1 MNYLIC
7 RYANTRGD
15 KHWFAKPCRPFHEIV
30 YAKQKGF
37 PYWPAKVVNN
47 KENSDGQ
54 VRFASSISKLRT
66 SLTEYVCQVE
76 VRFFGGYHR
85 KALVERHHIK
95 PISTNVHS
103 LQIKRTSEWNKAS
116 EELKRYQELHD
127 KYKDKPE
134 FLTDQYG
141 DPFDGEKV
149 S

>member
-1 MNYLIC
+1 ML
-7 RYANTRGD
+7 
-15 KHWFAKPCRPFHEIV
+15 
-30 YAKQKGF
+30 
-37 PYWPAKVVNN
+37 
-47 KENSDGQ
+47 
-54 VRFASSISKLRT
+54 
-66 SLTEYVCQVE
+66 
-76 VRFFGGYHR
+76 FFGGYHR
-85 KALVERHHIK
+85 KALVKRHHIK

-149 S
+149 SWEIQLIKTHSGSTIIIKTTHKC

>member
-1 MNYLIC
+1 M
-7 RYANTRGD
+7 
-15 KHWFAKPCRPFHEIV
+15 
-30 YAKQKGF
+30 
-37 PYWPAKVVNN
+37 
-47 KENSDGQ
+47 
-54 VRFASSISKLRT
+54 
-66 SLTEYVCQVE
+66 
-76 VRFFGGYHR
+76 RFFGGYHR

-116 EELKRYQELHD
+116 EELKRYQELHE

-149 S
+149 GGQSRVPALRTFHRNQVVILILMYFRLVS

>member
-1 MNYLIC
+1 M
-7 RYANTRGD
+7 
-15 KHWFAKPCRPFHEIV
+15 
-30 YAKQKGF
+30 
-37 PYWPAKVVNN
+37 
-47 KENSDGQ
+47 
-54 VRFASSISKLRT
+54 
-66 SLTEYVCQVE
+66 E

-116 EELKRYQELHD
+116 EELKRYQELHE

-149 S
+149 RGQSTFHRNQVVI

>member
-1 MNYLIC
+1 M
-7 RYANTRGD
+7 
-15 KHWFAKPCRPFHEIV
+15 
-30 YAKQKGF
+30 
-37 PYWPAKVVNN
+37 
-47 KENSDGQ
+47 
-54 VRFASSISKLRT
+54 
-66 SLTEYVCQVE
+66 E

-149 S
+149 SGDIQISHFVSIITIKTKYKYQCGYTFR

>member
-1 MNYLIC
+1 M
-7 RYANTRGD
+7 
-15 KHWFAKPCRPFHEIV
+15 
-30 YAKQKGF
+30 
-37 PYWPAKVVNN
+37 
-47 KENSDGQ
+47 
-54 VRFASSISKLRT
+54 
-66 SLTEYVCQVE
+66 E

-116 EELKRYQELHD
+116 EELKRYQELHE

-149 S
+149 GGQSRTFHRNPVVILILMYFRLVS

>member
-1 MNYLIC
+1 M
-7 RYANTRGD
+7 
-15 KHWFAKPCRPFHEIV
+15 
-30 YAKQKGF
+30 
-37 PYWPAKVVNN
+37 
-47 KENSDGQ
+47 
-54 VRFASSISKLRT
+54 
-66 SLTEYVCQVE
+66 E

-116 EELKRYQELHD
+116 EELKRYQELHE

-149 S
+149 GRQSRVSALGTFHRNQVVVLILVYFRSVS

>member
-1 MNYLIC
+1 M
-7 RYANTRGD
+7 
-15 KHWFAKPCRPFHEIV
+15 
-30 YAKQKGF
+30 
-37 PYWPAKVVNN
+37 
-47 KENSDGQ
+47 
-54 VRFASSISKLRT
+54 
-66 SLTEYVCQVE
+66 
-76 VRFFGGYHR
+76 RFFGGYHR

-116 EELKRYQELHD
+116 EELKRYQELHE

-149 S
+149 GGQSGVSALRTFHRNIVVILILMYFRLVS

>member
-1 MNYLIC
+1 MKALLSARYWWKSQQQSVGNLIC

-47 KENSDGQ
+47 KENSDG
-54 VRFASSISKLRT
+54 
-66 SLTEYVCQVE
+66 QVE

>member
-1 MNYLIC
+1 M
-7 RYANTRGD
+7 
-15 KHWFAKPCRPFHEIV
+15 
-30 YAKQKGF
+30 
-37 PYWPAKVVNN
+37 
-47 KENSDGQ
+47 
-54 VRFASSISKLRT
+54 
-66 SLTEYVCQVE
+66 
-76 VRFFGGYHR
+76 RFFGGYHR

-116 EELKRYQELHD
+116 EELKRYQELHE

-141 DPFDGEKV
+141 DPFDGEKEGGQSKDSALRTFHRNQVVILILVYFRSV

>member
-1 MNYLIC
+1 M
-7 RYANTRGD
+7 
-15 KHWFAKPCRPFHEIV
+15 
-30 YAKQKGF
+30 
-37 PYWPAKVVNN
+37 
-47 KENSDGQ
+47 
-54 VRFASSISKLRT
+54 
-66 SLTEYVCQVE
+66 E

-116 EELKRYQELHD
+116 EELKRYQELHE

-149 S
+149 GVSALRTLHRNQVVILILF

>member
-1 MNYLIC
+1 MREMNESWQNL
-7 RYANTRGD
+7 
-15 KHWFAKPCRPFHEIV
+15 
-30 YAKQKGF
+30 
-37 PYWPAKVVNN
+37 
-47 KENSDGQ
+47 
-54 VRFASSISKLRT
+54 L
-66 SLTEYVCQVE
+66 QVE

-116 EELKRYQELHD
+116 EELKRYQELHE

-149 S
+149 EGQSRVSALRTFHRNSVVILMYFR

>member
-1 MNYLIC
+1 MDRL
-7 RYANTRGD
+7 D
-15 KHWFAKPCRPFHEIV
+15 
-30 YAKQKGF
+30 F
-37 PYWPAKVVNN
+37 P
-47 KENSDGQ
+47 
-54 VRFASSISKLRT
+54 ISKLRT
-66 SLTEYVCQVE
+66 SLTEYVGQVE

-103 LQIKRTSEWNKAS
+103 LHIKQTSEWNKAI

-149 S
+149 CWDIQISFDKNTLGFPNYHQDRTQMVIWIYF

>member
-1 MNYLIC
+1 M
-7 RYANTRGD
+7 
-15 KHWFAKPCRPFHEIV
+15 

-54 VRFASSISKLRT
+54 VRFALSISKLRT
-66 SLTEYVCQVE
+66 SLTKYVVQVE

-149 S
+149 G

>member
-1 MNYLIC
+1 M
-7 RYANTRGD
+7 
-15 KHWFAKPCRPFHEIV
+15 
-30 YAKQKGF
+30 
-37 PYWPAKVVNN
+37 
-47 KENSDGQ
+47 
-54 VRFASSISKLRT
+54 
-66 SLTEYVCQVE
+66 E

-149 S
+149 CWDIQILLDKNTQLSSKQNTNINVIYF

>member
-1 MNYLIC
+1 M
-7 RYANTRGD
+7 
-15 KHWFAKPCRPFHEIV
+15 
-30 YAKQKGF
+30 
-37 PYWPAKVVNN
+37 
-47 KENSDGQ
+47 
-54 VRFASSISKLRT
+54 
-66 SLTEYVCQVE
+66 E

-149 S
+149 KYPSRQNTNTDFDHLSGKSADNRVW

>member
-1 MNYLIC
+1 M
-7 RYANTRGD
+7 
-15 KHWFAKPCRPFHEIV
+15 
-30 YAKQKGF
+30 
-37 PYWPAKVVNN
+37 
-47 KENSDGQ
+47 
-54 VRFASSISKLRT
+54 
-66 SLTEYVCQVE
+66 E

-116 EELKRYQELHD
+116 EELKRYQELHE

-149 S
+149 RGQCTFHRNQVVIMILVYFRSVS